1 MKKSNII
8 KMLIR
13 LLLVSGIIL
22 ISYKVIFYD
31 VLFIDEMMSKFVA
44 SIRCDVLD
52 FWMKFVTSFGNT
64 ATIFIL
70 LFVVLWLLI
79 KMVRNREL
87 AFFFFGSLIG
97 NVLINQGIKA
107 LIRRE
112 RPINSLIYV
121 GGFSFPSGHA
131 MVSMAFYGMLIY
143 VFYKLVKN
151 NKLKYLLMVFC
162 AVLILL
168 IGFSRI
174 YLGVHYFSDVLVGF
188 FVSLLYLDGFS
199 YFVNKYKVFT

>member
-64 ATIFIL
+64 
-70 LFVVLWLLI
+70 
-79 KMVRNREL
+79 MVN
-87 AFFFFGSLIG
+87 
-97 NVLINQGIKA
+97 
-107 LIRRE
+107 
-112 RPINSLIYV
+112 
-121 GGFSFPSGHA
+121 
-131 MVSMAFYGMLIY
+131 
-143 VFYKLVKN
+143 
-151 NKLKYLLMVFC
+151 
-162 AVLILL
+162 
-168 IGFSRI
+168 
-174 YLGVHYFSDVLVGF
+174 
-188 FVSLLYLDGFS
+188 
-199 YFVNKYKVFT
+199 